1 MAVPEQTPYIE
12 HTGNGITTSFALEF
26 QCDSKDHLIVLVD
39 EIEPPI
45 ASWSLVDGNVV
56 FTTAPAAGKK
66 ITLQRNTPFSRT
78 TDYQS
83 YNNSFRPPAVNKD
96 FDWIWLK
103 LQELGVA
110 DWLMKLY
117 VDRLHQQQEE
127 KIDDLKNY
135 VDDKDNELRSY
146 LMNEIQKQ
154 GVALDQL
161 DEYYNY
167 LMQRLAQIAVDKG
180 WDASF
185 VVTASGQNQQEVN
198 DRGGA
203 SWYNKPAGYSAQEK
217 ALIIN
222 GAGVRST
229 ENSNTTN
236 PNIDMNKWAF
246 IEHLIFKSRDEMLAY
261 TNPKTGQ
268 VAHLLSFHA
277 PNFAL
282 LKPRDGGGFFIYDES
297 KSNDNNGGTIF
308 NGWVRQYSG
317 DVDISWFGAAQGT
330 DASPF
335 IESALKISKSVVIRG
350 NYTLETICGIPD
362 QNNYSATVIS
372 IRGENQATLTVN
384 CPAGAVFTSAAG
396 KLNPTSTSDIYT
408 GKINVTGINF
418 VGTTIA
424 NSVIFNG
431 DRLYNM
437 KIHHNNFHGNVTIIK
452 AIVKRL
458 ANRSYSQSADI
469 NNNHMAL
476 VHRVIEAD
484 RAYNFNLAFNA
495 CENCI
500 GGIYIG
506 IDAPFDPTGMS
517 VSLFRNLWEAGG
529 MILKVQGGLVAGS
542 VSKNYFESNNIAD
555 ATIDKCQIYINRTGT
570 GAGHSGGLVFD
581 SNFFSG
587 SASVAGY
594 CDVRIIGT
602 PDISVGTTRNALSVP
617 AVFIGN
623 WSENER
629 LVDNPSAILIGNRVK
644 DRALMLNAYTPQEA
658 RVSFFS
664 GSLNKAVTTNPVRF
678 MTIDTRPC
686 LANGAASANFKAS
699 MDVMLHFTTSGAI
712 NTATAGFKLDLM
724 VFASYGTG
732 TPPPKA
738 GLKVSMSGFVQSS
751 GSDKITETVQMGAV
765 VSSPAIAVVDNGDG
779 TYHLD
784 LSTFANY
791 SAPNWGNITNVRV
804 TYNMQGSGY
813 IPGGYSSFNL
823 LGIS

>member
-1 MAVPEQTPYIE
+1 MAVPEQTPFIE
-12 HTGNGITTSFALEF
+12 YTANGTTTVYPLTFD
-26 QCDSKDHLIVLVD
+26 CDKSEYLIVSLDGEEAPVG
-39 EIEPPI
+39 
-45 ASWSLVDGNVV
+45 SWSLAGGSITFNS
-56 FTTAPAAGKK
+56 APANGVL
-66 ITLQRNTPFSRT
+66 ITIERNTPFRRT
-78 TDYQS
+78 TEYQS
-83 YNNSFRPPAVNKD
+83 YNNSFRPSPVNKD
-96 FDWIWLK
+96 FDLIWWK

-110 DWLMKLY
+110 DWI
-117 VDRLHQQQEE
+117 LHNR
-127 KIDDLKNY
+127 IDALKAY
-135 VDDKDNELRSY
+135 VDDRDDELKAY
-146 LMNEIQKQ
+146 LMEEIRKQ

-167 LMQRLAQIAVDKG
+167 LMQQLAQVAIDRG
-180 WDASF
+180 WAASF
-185 VVTASGQNQQEVN
+185 IVSADGSTQQEIN
-198 DRGGA
+198 DRIGNT
-203 SWYNKPAGYSAQEK
+203 WYAKPLGYELNARIM
-217 ALIIN
+217 LDN
-222 GAGVRST
+222 GDIVKNT
-229 ENSNTTN
+229 TPNNTTN
-236 PNIDMNKWAF
+236 PNTDMSKWAF
-246 IEHLIFKSRDEMLAY
+246 TEHLIFRSLSEMLAY
-261 TNPKTGQ
+261 QNPKSGQ
-268 VAHLLSFHA
+268 VAHMLSFHA

-308 NGWVRQYSG
+308 NGWVRQYAG
-317 DVDISWFGAAQGT
+317 DVDISWFGAQQGT

-335 IESALKISKSVVIRG
+335 IESALKISKSIVIRG
-350 NYTLETICGIPD
+350 DYTLETICGIPD
-362 QNNYSATVIS
+362 QNNYSPTVIS

-396 KLNPTSTSDIYT
+396 KLNPTSKSDIYT
-408 GKINVTGINF
+408 GKINVSGINF

-452 AIVKRL
+452 AVVKRL
-458 ANRSYSQSADI
+458 ADRNYSQSVDI

-484 RAYNFNLAFNA
+484 RAYNFNFSFNA
-495 CENCI
+495 CENCN

-555 ATIDKCQIYINRTGT
+555 AATDKCQIYINRTGT

-587 SASVAGY
+587 SSSVAGY

-602 PDISVGTTRNALSVP
+602 PDISGGTTKNALSAP

-644 DRALMLNAYTPQEA
+644 DRALMLNAYTPQES

-664 GSLNKAVTTNPVRF
+664 GYLNKAVTTNPVRF

-686 LANGAASANFKAS
+686 LTNSAASANFKAS
-699 MDVMLHFTTSGAI
+699 MDVMLHFTTVGAI
-712 NTATAGFKLDLM
+712 NTATVGFKLDLM

-751 GSDKITETVQMGAV
+751 GADKITDTVQMGAV
-765 VSSPAIAVVDNGDG
+765 VSSPTIAVVDNGDG

-791 SAPNWGNITNVRV
+791 SVPNWGNITNVRV
-804 TYNMQGSGY
+804 TYNMQGYGY
-813 IPGGYSSFNL
+813 IPGSYSSLNL

>member
-1 MAVPEQTPYIE
+1 MSVPAQTPSKEYIA
-12 HTGNGITTSFALEF
+12 NGTTTAFPLEF
-26 QCDSKDHLIVLVD
+26 NCDKAEYLIVTLNGEDAPVG
-39 EIEPPI
+39 
-45 ASWSLVDGNVV
+45 SWTLANDTVTFNV
-56 FTTAPAAGKK
+56 APLNGVVVN
-66 ITLQRNTPFSRT
+66 LERNTPFQRT
-78 TDYQS
+78 TNYQL
-83 YNNSFRPPAVNKD
+83 YDNSFRPSAVNKD
-96 FDWIWLK
+96 FDLIWWK

-110 DWLMKLY
+110 DWILGN
-117 VDRLHQQQEE
+117 R
-127 KIDDLKNY
+127 ISALKNY
-135 VDDKDNELRSY
+135 VDRKDDELKAY
-146 LMNEIQKQ
+146 LMEEIRKQ

-161 DEYYNY
+161 DEYCNY

-180 WDASF
+180 WEASF
-185 VVTASGQNQQEVN
+185 VVDASGKTQQEVN
-198 DRGGA
+198 DRGG
-203 SWYNKPAGYSAQEK
+203 SPWYNKPDGYSAQEK

-222 GAGVRST
+222 GAGVRSI
-229 ENSNTTN
+229 ENNNTTD
-236 PNIDMNKWAF
+236 PNTDMSKWAF

-261 TNPKTGQ
+261 ANPKTGQ
-268 VAHLLSFHA
+268 VAHLLSVHA

-282 LKPRDGGGFFIYDES
+282 LKPQDGDGFFIYDES
-297 KSNDNNGGTIF
+297 KSNDNNGGTVC
-308 NGWVRQYSG
+308 NGWVRQYAG
-317 DVDISWFGAAQGT
+317 DVDISWFGAQQGA

-335 IESALKISKSVVIRG
+335 IEEALKISKSIVIRG

-362 QNNYSATVIS
+362 QNNYSPTVIS

-384 CPAGAVFTSAAG
+384 CPAGAVFTSAAA

-408 GKINVTGINF
+408 GKINVSDINF
-418 VGTTIA
+418 IGTTIA

-437 KIHHNNFHGNVTIIK
+437 KIHHNNFHGSVTIIK
-452 AIVKRL
+452 AVVKRL
-458 ANRSYSQSADI
+458 ANRNYSQSVDI

-484 RAYNFNLAFNA
+484 RAYNFNFSFNA

-517 VSLFRNLWEAGG
+517 VSIFRNLWESGG

-555 ATIDKCQIYINRTGT
+555 AATDKCQIYINRTGT

-602 PDISVGTTRNALSVP
+602 PDVSGGTTKNAITAP

-629 LVDNPSAILIGNRVK
+629 LVDNPSAILIGNRIK

-664 GSLNKAVTTNPVRF
+664 GFLNKAVTTNPVRF

-686 LANGAASANFKAS
+686 LTNSAASANFKAS
-699 MDVMLHFTTSGAI
+699 MDVMLHFTTSGAV
-712 NTATAGFKLDLM
+712 NTATVGFKLDLM
-724 VFASYGTG
+724 VFAPYGAG
-732 TPPPKA
+732 TPPKA
-738 GLKVSMSGFVQSS
+738 GLKASMSGFVQSS

-765 VSSPAIAVVDNGDG
+765 VSSPTIAVVDNGDG

-813 IPGGYSSFNL
+813 IPGSYSSLNL